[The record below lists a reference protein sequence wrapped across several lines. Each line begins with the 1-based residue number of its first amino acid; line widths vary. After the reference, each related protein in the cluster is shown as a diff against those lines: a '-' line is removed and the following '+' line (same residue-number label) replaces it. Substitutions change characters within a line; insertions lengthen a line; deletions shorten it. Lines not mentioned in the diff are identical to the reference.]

1 MVLNIKNL
9 FKKVCMLSA
18 AATMAVGLGASFA
31 GATTPNASTLGTHV
45 GSTAISKSTNGN
57 PIATIVLNATQTFTG
72 GPLQLISS
80 ITSVT
85 LGDQSLAYTG
95 NAASVKLYLRV
106 ADTEETS
113 TTTANWVEYTEAQSG
128 DGSLSDTNLTRTNS
142 GTYHVYYYIDGGN
155 NCNDSSSS

>member
-31 GATTPNASTLGTHV
+31 EAGTPESSTLGTRV
-45 GSTAISKSTNGN
+45 DGTATISKSTTN
-57 PIATIVLNATQTFTG
+57 PIATIGLNATQTFTG
-72 GPLQLISS
+72 GPLQLISN
-80 ITSVT
+80 ITSVK
-85 LGDQSLAYTG
+85 LGDQELTYTG

-106 ADTEETS
+106 ADTQETS
-113 TTTANWVEYTEAQSG
+113 TSTANWVEYTGAE
-128 DGSLSDTNLTRTNS
+128 SLSDTNLTRTNA
-142 GTYHVYYYIDGGN
+142 GTYYVYYYIDGGD